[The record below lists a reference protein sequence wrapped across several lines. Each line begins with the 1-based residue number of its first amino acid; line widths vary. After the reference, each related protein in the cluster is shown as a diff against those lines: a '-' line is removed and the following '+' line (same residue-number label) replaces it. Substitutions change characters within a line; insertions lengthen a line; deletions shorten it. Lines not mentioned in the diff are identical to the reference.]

1 MFDFVQ
7 KHKRWLQV
15 FLGLIAIT
23 FATWGIESYTRF
35 AGGRD
40 TVASVNGSDITQ
52 REFDSQL
59 RAQQEQLQR
68 MFGGRIDPAAFD
80 NPEGRRALLDQMIGE
95 RLIATESAKRYLFV
109 DDKRLADFI
118 VSLPAFQENGKF
130 SPEAF
135 ERAAR
140 SQNPPLSSRQFEERI
155 RQSIP
160 FQQLAGS
167 ITETSIV
174 PRAVATRLAA
184 IEAQQREVS
193 ESRIAA
199 RQFLEKVKL
208 DEAKVK
214 EYYEQHPTEFRTPE
228 RVRAEYVVLS
238 ADALARQET
247 VSDEELKKAYDDRAS
262 AFRVEEQRRASHILV
277 KTKEEADKIVAELK
291 KNPGA
296 FADLAKKQSQDPG
309 SAEKGGD
316 LGWFARGAMVKPFEE
331 AVFSMKQ
338 GELRV
343 AQSEFGFHVVRLTG
357 IQPGKVRPLEE
368 VRKELTADL
377 AKKQSQDPGSAE
389 KGGDLGWFARGAMVK
404 PFEEAVFSMKQG
416 ELRVAQSEFGFH
428 VVRLTGIQP
437 GKVRPLEEVRK
448 ELTADLTRQKAQRKY
463 AESSEA
469 FGNMVY
475 EQSESLKP
483 VAERFKLQIQTTGW
497 VAKGGAGQ
505 ELGALDN
512 PKLLAA
518 LFSQDAIA
526 NKRNTDAIE
535 VAPNT
540 LVAARVL
547 EHQPAAQRKFE
558 EVKNDITEML
568 RRREAMRLA
577 EEQGAAKLEQLKKGE
592 NPALTWSAPR
602 LVSRRAAQGLPGDV
616 LRKVVAADTSKLP
629 AYVGTSIPETGYMIV
644 RISKVVDGQ
653 APAADDKQVEA
664 RAAGMAGA
672 ADYEAYLA
680 SLKGRA
686 SISINSANL
695 EKK

>member
-35 AGGRD
+35 ASGRD
-40 TVASVNGSDITQ
+40 TVASVNGSDISQ
-52 REFDSQL
+52 REFEAQL
-59 RAQQEQLQR
+59 RAQQEQLRR

-80 NPEGRRALLDQMIGE
+80 NPEGRRALLDQMIAE
-95 RLIATESAKRYLFV
+95 RLVATESAKRHLLV
-109 DDKRLADFI
+109 DDKRLMDFI
-118 VSLPAFQENGKF
+118 LSVPDFQEAGKF

-140 SQNPPLSSRQFEERI
+140 SQNPPLTPRQFEERL

-160 FQQLAGS
+160 FRQLVSS
-167 ITETSIV
+167 IGETGIV
-174 PRAVATRLAA
+174 PRAVAARLAA
-184 IEAQQREVS
+184 IEAQQREVA
-193 ESRIAA
+193 EARIPA
-199 RQFLEKVKL
+199 RQFLDKVKI

-214 EYYEQHPTEFRTPE
+214 EYYDQNPAEFRVPE

-238 ADALARQET
+238 AEALAKQEGVT
-247 VSDEELKKAYDDRAS
+247 EEEIKKSYEDRAS

-277 KTKEEADKIVAELK
+277 KTQEEADKILAELK

-296 FADLAKKQSQDPG
+296 FAELAKKQSQDPG

-316 LGWFARGAMVKPFEE
+316 LGWFARGAMVKPFED
-331 AVFSMKQ
+331 AAFSMKQ

-357 IQPGKVRPLEE
+357 V
-368 VRKELTADL
+368 
-377 AKKQSQDPGSAE
+377 
-389 KGGDLGWFARGAMVK
+389 
-404 PFEEAVFSMKQG
+404 
-416 ELRVAQSEFGFH
+416 
-428 VVRLTGIQP
+428 QP

-448 ELTADLTRQKAQRKY
+448 ELTADLTRQKAARKY

-483 VAERFKLQIQTTGW
+483 AAERFKLQIQTTGW
-497 VAKGGAGQ
+497 VSKGGAGQ

-518 LFSQDAIA
+518 LFSADAIS

-547 EHQPAAQRKFE
+547 EYQPASQKKLE
-558 EVKNDITEML
+558 EVKSDLAERL
-568 RRREAMRLA
+568 RRQEALRLA
-577 EEQGAAKLEQLKKGE
+577 EQDGAAKLEQLKKGE
-592 NPALTWSAPR
+592 NPSLTWSAPR
-602 LVSRRAAQGLPGDV
+602 LVSRRAAQGLPANV
-616 LRKVVAADTSKLP
+616 LRNVVAADTSTLP
-629 AYVGTSIPETGYMIV
+629 AYVGTSIPDTGYLIV

-653 APAADDKQVEA
+653 PPSAEDKQLEA

-672 ADYEAYLA
+672 ADYEAYVA
-680 SLKGRA
+680 TLKGRA
-686 SISINSANL
+686 SISVNSANL

>member
-52 REFDSQL
+52 REFDAQV
-59 RAQQEQLQR
+59 RAQQEQVRR

-80 NPEGRRALLDQMIGE
+80 NAETRRAVLEQMISE
-95 RLIATESAKRYLFV
+95 RLIAVEGAKRNLAV
-109 DDKRLADFI
+109 DDKRLMDFI
-118 VSLPAFQENGKF
+118 VSVPDFQEGGKF

-135 ERAAR
+135 ERVAR
-140 SQNPPLSSRQFEERI
+140 SQNPPLTSRQFEERI
-155 RQSIP
+155 RQTIP
-160 FQQLAGS
+160 FQQLVGS
-167 ITETSIV
+167 IGDTGIV
-174 PRAVATRLAA
+174 PHAVAVRLAA
-184 IEAQQREVS
+184 IEAQQREVA
-193 ESRIAA
+193 EARIPA
-199 RQFLEKVKL
+199 RQFLDKVKI

-214 EYYEQHPTEFRTPE
+214 EYYDQNPAEFRTPE

-238 ADALARQET
+238 ADALARQEG
-247 VSDEELKKAYDDRAS
+247 VSEEEITKAYEDRAA
-262 AFRVEEQRRASHILV
+262 AFRIDEQRRASHILV

-291 KNPGA
+291 RNPGA
-296 FADLAKKQSQDPG
+296 FAELAKKQSQDPG

-316 LGWFARGAMVKPFEE
+316 LGWFGHGAMVKPFED

-338 GELRV
+338 GELQV
-343 AQSEFGFHVVRLTG
+343 VQSEFGFHVVRLTG
-357 IQPGKVRPLEE
+357 VQP
-368 VRKELTADL
+368 A
-377 AKKQSQDPGSAE
+377 
-389 KGGDLGWFARGAMVK
+389 
-404 PFEEAVFSMKQG
+404 
-416 ELRVAQSEFGFH
+416 
-428 VVRLTGIQP
+428 
-437 GKVRPLEEVRK
+437 KVRPLEEVRK
-448 ELTADLTRQKAQRKY
+448 ELTADLTRQKAAKKY
-463 AESSEA
+463 QEASEA

-497 VAKGGAGQ
+497 VSKGGAGQ

-535 VAPNT
+535 VAQNT

-547 EHQPAAQRKFE
+547 EHQPASQRKFE
-558 EVKNDITEML
+558 EVKNDIAEML
-568 RRREAMRLA
+568 RRREALRLA
-577 EEQGAAKLEQLKKGE
+577 EQEGTAKLEQLKKGE

-602 LVSRRAAQGLPGDV
+602 LVSRRAAQGLPGDA
-616 LRKVVAADTSKLP
+616 LRRVVAADTSKLP
-629 AYVGTSIPETGYMIV
+629 AYVGMPVPDTGYLIV
-644 RISKVVDGQ
+644 RITKVVDGQ
-653 APAADDKQVEA
+653 PPEAADKQFEV

-672 ADYEAYLA
+672 ADYEAYVS

-686 SISINSANL
+686 SISVNSANL